1 MKDDILRPICVINE
15 ISKLFGSQIKTMGD
29 KVGFNPTY
37 RPILFNLSREDG
49 KTQLELA
56 RLCYL
61 STPTISLTLQ
71 KMENEGLIR
80 RVSDTADARQMR
92 VYLTEVGRTL
102 DNNMRGIINNIDIH
116 ALDGFTLE
124 EKELFMKM
132 LEKVKIN
139 ALEVKDY
146 ENDI

>member
-15 ISKLFGSQIKTMGD
+15 ISKLFGSQIKAMGD

-102 DNNMRGIINNIDIH
+102 DNNMREIINNIEIH
-116 ALDGFTLE
+116 ALHGFSLQ

-132 LEKVKIN
+132 LEKVKMN
-139 ALEVKDY
+139 ALEIMNY

>member
-1 MKDDILRPICVINE
+1 MKNDILRPICVINE
-15 ISKLFGSQIKTMGD
+15 ISKLFGSQIKAMGD

-102 DNNMRGIINNIDIH
+102 DNNMRGIINNIELH
-116 ALDGFTLE
+116 ALHGFSLQ

-132 LEKVKIN
+132 LEKVKMN
-139 ALEVKDY
+139 ALEVMNY

>member
-102 DNNMRGIINNIDIH
+102 DNNMRGIINNIEIH
-116 ALDGFTLE
+116 ALHGFSLQ

-132 LEKVKIN
+132 LEKVKMN
-139 ALEVKDY
+139 ALEIMNY

>member
-15 ISKLFGSQIKTMGD
+15 ISKLFGSQIKAMGD

-61 STPTISLTLQ
+61 STPTISLTLK

-102 DNNMRGIINNIDIH
+102 DNNMRGIINNIEIH
-116 ALDGFTLE
+116 ALHGFSLQ

-132 LEKVKIN
+132 LEKVKMN
-139 ALEVKDY
+139 ALEIMNY

>member
-15 ISKLFGSQIKTMGD
+15 ISKLFGSQIKAMGD

-102 DNNMRGIINNIDIH
+102 DNNMRGIINNIEIH
-116 ALDGFTLE
+116 ALHGFSLQ

-132 LEKVKIN
+132 LEKVKMN
-139 ALEVKDY
+139 ALEIMNY

>member
-15 ISKLFGSQIKTMGD
+15 ISKLFGSQIKAMGD

-102 DNNMRGIINNIDIH
+102 DNNMRGIINNIEIH
-116 ALDGFTLE
+116 ALHGFSLQ

-132 LEKVKIN
+132 LEKVKMN
-139 ALEVKDY
+139 ALEIMNY
-146 ENDI
+146 